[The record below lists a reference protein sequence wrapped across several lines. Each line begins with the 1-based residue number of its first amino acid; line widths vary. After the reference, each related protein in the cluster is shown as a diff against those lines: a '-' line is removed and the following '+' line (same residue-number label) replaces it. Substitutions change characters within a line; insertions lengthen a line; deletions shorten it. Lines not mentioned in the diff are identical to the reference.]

1 MTEQIVI
8 GYDGSDNSNQALDW
22 AIQEAAALSA
32 ELQVVVSIGRPAL
45 FDSSPYASSLAAAEA
60 QAGKFARRAV
70 ARARKRGAS
79 AVGVVERGDAAEV
92 LIERSKGSVGLV
104 LGKRGRH
111 GMRGRMGSV
120 SAAAAAHAQCPVVVL
135 PGRWRSEAQD
145 LGAGAHPFAGR
156 VVVGVDR
163 LGAGNPAIVA
173 AARYAQRHGR
183 GLTLLTAVPEATTT
197 STGSVDLDRAIREQ
211 LLDPA
216 QVMVDQVAQALRAQ
230 HRGLP
235 VETFVLFGFPKD
247 LLVEASRSAEL
258 VVVGSRGYGGFRGLL
273 MGSVSQA
280 VLNEGES
287 PVMVIST
294 GKGVGPPF

>member
-1 MTEQIVI
+1 MTEHIVV
-8 GYDGSDNSNQALDW
+8 GCDGSENSDRALDW

-32 ELQVVVSIGRPAL
+32 QLRVVVSTGRPVAVTP
-45 FDSSPYASSLAAAEA
+45 SPHGSFLEA
-60 QAGKFARRAV
+60 VEEESGEVADRAV
-70 ARARKRGAS
+70 ARAQERGIS
-79 AVGVVERGDAAEV
+79 AVAVVGRGDAAQM
-92 LIERSKGSVGLV
+92 LIEQSEAASGLV
-104 LGKRGRH
+104 LGKRGRR
-111 GMRGRMGSV
+111 GVRGRMGSV

-135 PGRWRSEAQD
+135 PGRWRPDAQD
-145 LGAGAHPFAGR
+145 SRAGAHPFVGR

-163 LGAGNPAIVA
+163 LRADNPAIVA

-183 GLTLLTAVPEATTT
+183 GLTLLTVVPEASTT

-216 QVMVDQVAQALRAQ
+216 QSMVDQVAGAIRSQYPE
-230 HRGLP
+230 LP
-235 VETFVLFGFPKD
+235 VETFVLFGVPREQ
-247 LLVEASRSAEL
+247 LVQASRSAEL

-287 PVMVIST
+287 PVMVIPT
-294 GKGVGPPF
+294 RKGRGLPF